1 MNIHFVQIQINP
13 DEFVTTQK
21 FCFPVI
27 PAKGGIQLLIRPQLF
42 RTQWC
47 DSPLTLP
54 SPPKNGG
61 EGRGEGG
68 FSEEVVCSNMDPE

>member
-47 DSPLTLP
+47 DSPLTPPL
-54 SPPKNGG
+54 SPEKR
-61 EGRGEGG
+61 GRGEG
-68 FSEEVVCSNMDPE
+68 